1 MSSVTEKE
9 RIISL
14 DIMRGFAILGIFLV
28 NMLSFHSPF
37 LYIDPLSWWTDS
49 SDQTVYGVIDVLV
62 QASFYPLFA
71 LLFGYSVIMLRERV
85 LKKELNFNVIAVRRF
100 SFLLLLGL
108 GHAFFL
114 WFGDI
119 LAMYAVLAF
128 IFLLFVKMNGKSL
141 LITGLVIY
149 IIPNLLLCLL
159 LFAAELIFP
168 PDDLTMYDNSLA
180 EDAAAVY
187 HTGTFTEIT
196 AERIEDWYANNV
208 GGFPVMLISILPLFL
223 IGGGAAKLK
232 FLENAGQRRSLFRNV
247 AIITF
252 ILGLLIKLLPYIMN
266 GSLALDY
273 VQDTFGGPLLAV
285 AYGSFI
291 AWAVG
296 NMHLLKLLKPLAY
309 IGKMSLSNYLFQ
321 SLLCSILFYGYG
333 FGLFG
338 EISVVTGTVLVII
351 IFFIQLLFS
360 RFYAKRFLYG
370 PVEWVWRSFTYW
382 EIPKMKK

>member
-49 SDQTVYGVIDVLV
+49 SDQTVYSVIDVLV

-85 LKKELNFNVIAVRRF
+85 LKKELSFNVIAVRRF

-128 IFLLFVKMNGKSL
+128 IFLLFVKMNGKNM

-168 PDDLTMYDNSLA
+168 PDDLTLYDNSLA
-180 EDAAAVY
+180 EEAAAVY

-196 AERIEDWYANNV
+196 SERIKDWYANNV

-232 FLENAGQRRSLFRNV
+232 LLENAGQRRSLFRNM

-252 ILGLLIKLLPYIMN
+252 VLGLVIKLLPYIMN
-266 GSLALDY
+266 RSLALDY

-296 NMHLLKLLKPLAY
+296 SMHLLKLLKPLAY